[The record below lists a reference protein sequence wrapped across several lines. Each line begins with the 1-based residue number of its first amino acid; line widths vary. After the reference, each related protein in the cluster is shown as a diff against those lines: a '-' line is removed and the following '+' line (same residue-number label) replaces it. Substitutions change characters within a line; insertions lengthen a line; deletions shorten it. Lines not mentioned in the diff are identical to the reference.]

1 MENKSKYEIKSSVCV
16 NGRWSVII
24 KLQMAKR
31 TKKVSI
37 VGKFGT
43 RYGASLRKVVKKFEI
58 TQRAK
63 YVSPFSGKECVR
75 RIAVGIWKCKST
87 NRKIAGGAWSLST
100 AAAITAKTN
109 IHRLRRLQESSGKDE
124 EQK

>member
-1 MENKSKYEIKSSVCV
+1 
-16 NGRWSVII
+16 
-24 KLQMAKR
+24 MAKR
-31 TKKVSI
+31 TKKAGI

-43 RYGASLRKVVKKFEI
+43 RYGASLRKVAKKFEI

-63 YVSPFSGKECVR
+63 YISPFSGKECVR

-87 NRKIAGGAWSLST
+87 NRKIEGGAWSLST

-109 IHRLRRLQESSGKDE
+109 INRLRRIQESAKNEDAE
-124 EQK
+124 K

>member
-1 MENKSKYEIKSSVCV
+1 
-16 NGRWSVII
+16 
-24 KLQMAKR
+24 MAKR

-100 AAAITAKTN
+100 AAAVTAKTN
-109 IHRLRRLQESSGKDE
+109 INRLRRLRESAGKED
-124 EQK
+124 K